1 MKASSLP
8 VDPWNTKLNVKKL
21 PKRVKIDKDFAGIK
35 AGSMLYVGTPRLI
48 DDYVK
53 KIPYGEFRTIVRM
66 RNELARKNKCD
77 ATCPVSTAIFL
88 RICAQAAIE
97 KMNAGAATSE
107 VSPFWR
113 VIESGSTIA
122 GKIDVDRQW
131 IDHQREIEVVS
142 VKAKKNNG
150 SPEIL

>member
-1 MKASSLP
+1 MKKSPLP
-8 VDPWNTKLNVKKL
+8 VDPWNTKLNIKKL
-21 PKRVKIDKDFAGIK
+21 PKRVRLEKNFAGIK
-35 AGSMLYVGTPRLI
+35 AGRLLYVGTPQLI

-53 KIPYGEFRTIVRM
+53 KIPHGETRTIIRL

-97 KMNAGAATSE
+97 KMQSGAATDE

-113 VIESGSTIA
+113 VIEAGSTIA
-122 GKIDVDRQW
+122 KKIDIDGAW
-131 IDHQREIEVVS
+131 IDHQREIEAAD
-142 VKAKKNNG
+142 AKNTTKKT
-150 SPEIL
+150 S